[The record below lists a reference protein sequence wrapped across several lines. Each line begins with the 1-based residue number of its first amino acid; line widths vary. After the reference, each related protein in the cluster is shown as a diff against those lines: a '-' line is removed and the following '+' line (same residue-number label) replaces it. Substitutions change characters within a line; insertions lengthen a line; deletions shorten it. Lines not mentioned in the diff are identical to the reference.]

1 MIEDWIKEGKKDK
14 CYALLI
20 ASDDFE
26 YEIYPVYIKT
36 KKQYERTYEEHNN
49 YSQMRSVKEVIL
61 LNEGSDKK

>member
-1 MIEDWIKEGKKDK
+1 MIENWIKEGKKDK

-36 KKQYERTYEEHNN
+36 EAEYERTYKKHNN
-49 YSQMRSVKEVIL
+49 RSQMSSVKEVIL
-61 LNEGSDKK
+61 LNEGDK